1 MMPRH
6 HLGTAV
12 RQKQRRH
19 LCVPCSP
26 LRDLLRDRRREEFVD
41 IVKRLFVAE
50 DEPASELAAPRLSP
64 QAVSAFPETGAGGA
78 HTAASGASS
87 SPPAASTAAAA
98 AARAARGAAG
108 ACAQSTA
115 CGSEAAQVAWRERAA
130 HSARRAALVAAGAAR
145 ASCALANAALKA
157 AAVAEIDAVLGG
169 DDDSGSDLWFG
180 SDSGGSGGG
189 SDDDDD
195 GRCCRVLPSAPHA
208 AGTTG
213 DADDELASI
222 LAHADGIVQEGAAAR
237 LGRVAQGLARRWLA
251 QRFWA
256 WRLRTVA
263 CRAAQQQTAS
273 QRCARALLVV
283 LLVSRSRLRRAALQ
297 HALWRWRLRA
307 CDAARCTLAASLAG
321 SELELARR
329 AVRQRVALAVVRM
342 RLGKLEEE
350 LGACRAKLR
359 QARASAASA
368 AAVVA
373 LQQFVSQRRRVA
385 LRTAWRRLF
394 CNVARAR
401 A

>member
-1 MMPRH
+1 
-6 HLGTAV
+6 
-12 RQKQRRH
+12 
-19 LCVPCSP
+19 
-26 LRDLLRDRRREEFVD
+26 
-41 IVKRLFVAE
+41 
-50 DEPASELAAPRLSP
+50 
-64 QAVSAFPETGAGGA
+64 
-78 HTAASGASS
+78 
-87 SPPAASTAAAA
+87 
-98 AARAARGAAG
+98 
-108 ACAQSTA
+108 
-115 CGSEAAQVAWRERAA
+115 VAWRERAA

-189 SDDDDD
+189 SDDDD
-195 GRCCRVLPSAPHA
+195 GR
-208 AGTTG
+208 TG
-213 DADDELASI
+213 DADGDLASI

-263 CRAAQQQTAS
+263 GRAAQQQTAS
-273 QRCARALLVV
+273 QRRARALLVV

-297 HALWRWRLRA
+297 HALWRWRLLA
-307 CDAARCTLAASLAG
+307 CEAARCTLAASLAG

-350 LGACRAKLR
+350 LGACHAKLR

-368 AAVVA
+368 AVVVA

-401 A
+401 AKARRARATTLLGGHSPTLLATAPGGGAGAGRAARR